1 MDKCPE
7 ILLDHAIHHLCLA
20 VRLRMIRR
28 AHLELSATE
37 LEKFLP
43 KSTHKKGIMIEDKAS
58 GHAVNLSGGL
68 HEYLSHYS
76 SSAMRWKYPN
86 VYPLGETVHHDQHCC
101 VTLRRRQANYKVEG
115 EVLPRSRRNW

>member
-1 MDKCPE
+1 
-7 ILLDHAIHHLCLA
+7 
-20 VRLRMIRR
+20 MIRR

-101 VTLRRRQANYKVEG
+101 VTLRRRQANNKVEG